1 MTTDHYAEA
10 ERLLFSAR
18 DLASIR
24 DADPEMRDRAVM
36 ATVAESQVHAT
47 LALTD
52 AVRALKAG
60 ATVTTRLDS
69 ITAPSYRVCG
79 ADDDLGDGRRFTC
92 TRPVG
97 HPNAHSPEEDPIGA
111 LHDIGWAA
119 GFTAGRRL
127 VNDAR
132 AEEAPRG

>member
-10 ERLLFSAR
+10 ERLLVSAR

-24 DADPEMRDRAVM
+24 EADPEMRDRAVM

-60 ATVTTRLDS
+60 ATVTTTFELADVAAQATPEQVMAAISAALRGGELEAAVGLIGVLARKDPHAADLLVRT
-69 ITAPSYRVCG
+69 IQYRP
-79 ADDDLGDGRRFTC
+79 T
-92 TRPVG
+92 T
-97 HPNAHSPEEDPIGA
+97 
-111 LHDIGWAA
+111 
-119 GFTAGRRL
+119 
-127 VNDAR
+127 
-132 AEEAPRG
+132 